1 MLLVSVSKFLNFQ
14 RFFNDTKKIYNNAQ
28 HFLFKPDHNK
38 IYDLLYI

>member
-14 RFFNDTKKIYNNAQ
+14 RFFNDTKKNNAQ

-38 IYDLLYI
+38 IYDLFYI